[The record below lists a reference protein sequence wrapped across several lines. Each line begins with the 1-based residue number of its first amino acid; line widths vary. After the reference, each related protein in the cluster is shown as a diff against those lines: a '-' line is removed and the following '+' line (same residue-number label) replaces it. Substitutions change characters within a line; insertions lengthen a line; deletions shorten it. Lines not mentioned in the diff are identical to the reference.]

1 MKYDIIKNE
10 LDLVL
15 IPKSKITNIDSIIH
29 DEMEDLAIVYCFIEE
44 KGLRPV
50 IKMLQKDV
58 LDVLCVSEDQLKK
71 DAVRNSVGKHKMQIC
86 SIGFAVA
93 ATNLDDIPMYVALT
107 SDGKFGAKVMAYP
120 GFFEY
125 AAATVG
131 CSYYILP
138 SSIHELILLK
148 DNTILS
154 LEEIKDIVIE
164 VNSTEVSD
172 RDFLSDEVYH
182 YDVNTKKFEN
192 ASAYYNRVN
201 RLS

>member
-1 MKYDIIKNE
+1 MKYEIIKSE
-10 LDLVL
+10 LDFVL
-15 IPKSKITNIDSIIH
+15 IPKNKVTNIESIIH

-50 IKMLQKDV
+50 IKMLQKGV

-71 DAVRNSVGKHKMQIC
+71 DAIMNSIGKHNMQIC
-86 SIGFAVA
+86 SIGCAVA
-93 ATNLDDIPMYVALT
+93 ATDLDDIPMYVAIT

-138 SSIHELILLK
+138 SSMHELIILK

-172 RDFLSDEVYH
+172 SDFLSNEVYH